1 MVSVQECGGNASV
14 LESSFARGDRKQ
26 TFLNQ
31 CVFVVSTL
39 DMQEVMDPA
48 LAVEL

>member
-1 MVSVQECGGNASV
+1 MVSVQECGNASV
-14 LESSFARGDRKQ
+14 LESSFARGEPEPN
-26 TFLNQ
+26 FLTNQ
-31 CVFVVSTL
+31 RVLVVATL